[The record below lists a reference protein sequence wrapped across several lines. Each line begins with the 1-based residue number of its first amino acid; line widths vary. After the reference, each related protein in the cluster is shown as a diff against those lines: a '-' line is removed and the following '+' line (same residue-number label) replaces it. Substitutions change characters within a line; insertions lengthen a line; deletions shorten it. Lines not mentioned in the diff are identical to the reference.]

1 MADLTLITANKNYC
15 LWPLPVWLCLKIAE
29 LEFDEIVIPF
39 GDPDAR
45 ERFLQLTPMG
55 SVSALKHGDLT
66 LWDSL
71 AICEYVAELSPE
83 AGLWPDE
90 RSTRAMA
97 RSVVADIHS
106 ASGAHRSGDAYIDV
120 GVVMPTNIRQW
131 TSTIDV
137 PADIQQIFDRNTKI
151 WRDCRKKYSD
161 DGPFLFGRFSIADA
175 MSAPLVNRFV
185 TYNVPLGDI
194 EAEYRDTMRAQPQI
208 KQYIALAE
216 QEPWF
221 HEYSERPFR

>member
-83 AGLWPDE
+83 AGPRMRQSLQHRAS
-90 RSTRAMA
+90 RSQSRLQ
-97 RSVVADIHS
+97 R
-106 ASGAHRSGDAYIDV
+106 R
-120 GVVMPTNIRQW
+120 R
-131 TSTIDV
+131 
-137 PADIQQIFDRNTKI
+137 R
-151 WRDCRKKYSD
+151 
-161 DGPFLFGRFSIADA
+161 
-175 MSAPLVNRFV
+175 
-185 TYNVPLGDI
+185 
-194 EAEYRDTMRAQPQI
+194 
-208 KQYIALAE
+208 
-216 QEPWF
+216 
-221 HEYSERPFR
+221 